1 MEDKKLKKIRVVAVS
16 ASVLTAGTVAL
27 AAAYQAG
34 ISFAPSG
41 KESRESGT
49 DYSGRRIQILC
60 VCAYI
65 GS

>member
-34 ISFAPSG
+34 ISFDPSG
-41 KESRESGT
+41 
-49 DYSGRRIQILC
+49 
-60 VCAYI
+60 
-65 GS
+65 